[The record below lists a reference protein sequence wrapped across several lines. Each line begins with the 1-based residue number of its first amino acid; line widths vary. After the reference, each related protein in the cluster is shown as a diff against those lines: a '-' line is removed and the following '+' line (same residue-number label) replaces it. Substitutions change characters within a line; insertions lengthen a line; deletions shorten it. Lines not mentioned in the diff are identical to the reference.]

1 MTTPYRD
8 GKKVDAV
15 IPPDRRKQRALMMI
29 GGGALAGALVIQV
42 VHTMS
47 SPATPAEPP
56 EPPATTGVL
65 PGPITRPEVDTVV
78 SRMRA
83 DLRERCFT
91 PQTQLTKA
99 NVAMDIVIGRSGE
112 VTQTHYEGS
121 DARVT
126 ACVDREVRQWR
137 FPAHSVDSPSTRIPF
152 FFERT

>member
-1 MTTPYRD
+1 
-8 GKKVDAV
+8 
-15 IPPDRRKQRALMMI
+15 MMI
-29 GGGALAGALVIQV
+29 GGGALAGALVIQAI
-42 VHTMS
+42 HASS
-47 SPATPAEPP
+47 SPATPAAPPDPP
-56 EPPATTGVL
+56 EPLATTRVL

-99 NVAMDIVIGRSGE
+99 SVAMDIVIGRSGE

-152 FFERT
+152 LFERT